1 MYQVIIEKSAQKK
14 LYKLPAAIRDR
25 IIIKVKALATDPRPP
40 GCKKLMGREGYRI
53 RIGDYRVIY
62 LIEDGK
68 LTVLVIDVGDRK
80 DIYE

>member
-1 MYQVIIEKSAQKK
+1 MYQVIFEKSAQKK

-25 IIIKVKALATDPRPP
+25 IIAKVKALVTDPRPP

-53 RIGDYRVIY
+53 RVGDYRVIY
-62 LIEDGK
+62 LIEDEK
-68 LTVLVIDVGDRK
+68 LIVLVVDVGNRK

>member
-1 MYQVIIEKSAQKK
+1 MYQIIFEKSAQKK
-14 LYKLPAAIRDR
+14 LYKLPATIRDK
-25 IIIKVKALATDPRPP
+25 IVTKVKALAADPRPP

-68 LTVLVIDVGDRK
+68 LTVVIIDVGDRK
-80 DIYE
+80 HIYE